1 MLRKLNFTTRIF
13 LASAALVVIA
23 LGTAGIATYLRGEQI
38 AKAAAVDSL
47 EHSREIQQSF
57 ETVRLQRLKLMTDLV
72 SNDTAFVSYVLETA
86 TSNDPFSTGSSN
98 KGSIKDLLTE
108 RQEEVG
114 FDLGVVLDSSG
125 QPVAQVGGVAQV
137 QGGLSVDPVVA
148 AVMKSQ
154 RVATGYWA
162 RDNHV
167 YQVAAAPLANRDQL
181 AGYLVLAL
189 DIDQA
194 ELQHMARVSGSELTI
209 LDMSGGKYTSVA
221 GTLTPAAMAALA
233 PILGNRQ
240 QTSGQFPLTLDSERW
255 LAHADALQPGIMA
268 LTLTSLDRA
277 MAGYRAILTTLIVAA
292 VIATLLAL
300 VLSSLLS
307 RRLVEPLR
315 GLAQAAQAAARGDY
329 RHKLPAPTAGGE
341 IAQVTQAVDSL
352 LSDLRE
358 KEEMEKYLGD
368 LAKFQQDD
376 NTIGL
381 VVADD
386 ATPGA
391 AMTERVFLALAAP
404 ASIQVEAA
412 DVDTLLQDMEAPVR
426 RQGGRLAATT
436 DRSAILVF
444 GSLHAAF
451 IAGGDVLHRAQDQKQ
466 PLSAALASSPRQ
478 VSRTEWSAGQQGAA
492 MGIPVRSLEDLL
504 KHAPAGALVASAD
517 LGTKAK
523 VLLDA
528 VVRPLPEVN
537 GAKGITVLE
546 LPTRSQTVTPSAGT
560 PTGHTQGVIS
570 RAPTLRLDLG
580 AVLGGRY
587 EILSELGSGGM
598 GVVYKVRDRQLDQ
611 IIALKTIRSDG
622 LRDSEM
628 LETLKSEIRLSRQ
641 ITHRNVVRIY
651 DLGEIAGLP
660 FISMEYVRGMTLKY
674 LLQKRGRVPVSAGL
688 RVMRQVCT
696 ALQVA
701 HEQGILHRDV
711 KPDNVMLEPTGNA
724 KLMDFGIASQI
735 KITDGNAKDAVI
747 VGTPAYAPPE
757 QLKGNRV
764 DERADLY
771 ACGVLM
777 YRMFTGMLPFDDRH
791 LDKMI
796 DKKTKADYRAAIT
809 VIQDLPASLD
819 SVINSC
825 LKVDRNDRP
834 RSAGVLLA
842 ALEGIR
848 S

>member
-13 LASAALVVIA
+13 LASAALVVMA
-23 LGTAGIATYLRGEQI
+23 LGAAAIATYVRGEQI
-38 AKAAAVDSL
+38 ATAAAGDSL

-86 TSNDPFSTGSSN
+86 TSNDPFATGQSN
-98 KGSIKDLLTE
+98 TGSIKDLLTE

-125 QPVAQVGGVAQV
+125 QPVAQVGGVAPV
-137 QGGLSVDPVVA
+137 QGSLSVDPVVA

-154 RVATGYWA
+154 RVATGYWV

-194 ELQHMARVSGSELTI
+194 ELQHMAGVSGSELAI
-209 LDMSGGKYTSVA
+209 LDTSSGKYASVA
-221 GTLTPAAMAALA
+221 GTLTPASLVALG
-233 PILGNRQ
+233 PILGDMR
-240 QTSGQFPLTLDSERW
+240 QTSGQFPLALGGERW
-255 LAHADALQPGIMA
+255 LAHADVLQPGIVA
-268 LTLTSLDRA
+268 VTLTSLDRA

-300 VLSSLLS
+300 ALSSLLS

-315 GLAQAAQAAARGDY
+315 GLARAAQAAARGDY
-329 RHKLPAPTAGGE
+329 RHQLPAATAGGE

-358 KEEMEKYLGD
+358 KEETEKYLGD

-376 NTIGL
+376 STAGV

-386 ATPGA
+386 TTPGA
-391 AMTERVFLALAAP
+391 TTTERVFLALAVPEAVQ
-404 ASIQVEAA
+404 AEAA
-412 DVDTLLQDMEAPVR
+412 DVDALLQDMEAPVR

-436 DRSAILVF
+436 DHSAILVF
-444 GSLHAAF
+444 DSLQAAF
-451 IAGGDVLHRAQDQKQ
+451 IAAGDVLHRAQDQKR
-466 PLSAALASSPRQ
+466 PLSAALASSSRQ
-478 VSRTEWSAGQQGAA
+478 AGRTEWNAGQQGAA

-504 KHAPAGALVASAD
+504 KHAPASALVASAD
-517 LGTKAK
+517 LGTKVK
-523 VLLDA
+523 ILLDA
-528 VVRPLPEVN
+528 VVRPLAEVG
-537 GAKGITVLE
+537 GARNITVLE
-546 LPTRSQTVTPSAGT
+546 LPERSQTVTPSAGA
-560 PTGHTQGVIS
+560 PTGHTQGVTS
-570 RAPTLRLDLG
+570 RAPTVRLDLG
-580 AVLGGRY
+580 TVLGGRY
-587 EILSELGSGGM
+587 EILSELGAGGM

-611 IIALKTIRSDG
+611 IVALKTIRADG
-622 LRDSEM
+622 LRDPEM
-628 LETLKSEIRLSRQ
+628 LETLRSEIRLSRQ

-674 LLQKRGRVPVSAGL
+674 LLQKRGRIPVSAGL

-735 KITDGNAKDAVI
+735 KVTGGNTRDAVI
-747 VGTPAYAPPE
+747 VGTSAYAPPE
-757 QLKGNRV
+757 QLRGTPV
-764 DERADLY
+764 DERADIY

-777 YRMFTGMLPFDDRH
+777 YRMFTGTLPFDDRH

-796 DKKTKADYRAAIT
+796 DKKTKADYRPATA

-825 LKVDRNDRP
+825 LKADRNERP
-834 RSAGVLLA
+834 RSAAVLLA
-842 ALEGIR
+842 ALEDIR